1 MPQTFEPAYMERMM
15 ETRSHFKISLFFL
28 LLLCGTLVSCEQD
41 EAVVS
46 VEGITLSH
54 DMLLMGVGETATLT
68 ATLLPENAT
77 NRQVF
82 WESADENV
90 VTVSTE
96 GVLEACEAGQT
107 TVTVTTHD
115 GGFTASCTVYVAQK
129 LPEDDPA
136 DKEKRTVLVYIAGD
150 NNLASFAKQDMEE
163 MKEGMASVV
172 SGSLHLLVYADLGG
186 DDAKLVE
193 ISSQDGVTVEK
204 TIKEYGARNSTGV
217 AETLEVFGD
226 VFSNPDYQS
235 ESYGLVYW
243 SHAEGWIPYPLPSSR
258 WIGQDT
264 GDGDNRMN
272 LSEFKQ
278 VLDAAP
284 HFDFILI
291 DACFM
296 QSIEVAYELRN
307 YTDYYIASPT
317 ETPGTGAPY
326 DAILPYMFKK
336 GAAKELAEAYYNV
349 YAELYNPDR
358 ISDSPWTMGAAICVS
373 ETARLETL
381 ANATR
386 SALQTVSVP
395 LDCADL
401 RQKAFNYD
409 QRSASSSLYVGYY
422 DLVDIMQESLE
433 EDVYAGWKRAFDDA
447 VTYYTT
453 PTNYSAASDG
463 WTVVGNFS
471 MEGTHGVTHYL
482 PSSPDAA
489 ACEPYHTLEW
499 YNAAGIATMGW

>member
-107 TVTVTTHD
+107 TVTATTHD

-243 SHAEGWIPYPLPSSR
+243 SHCDGWIPYPVPSTR

-272 LSEFKQ
+272 LSDFVQ
-278 VLDAAP
+278 ILQYAP
-284 HFDFILI
+284 HFDFIMF

-296 QSIEVAYELRN
+296 QSVEVAYALRH
-307 YTDYYIASPT
+307 YTDYYVASPT
-317 ETPGTGAPY
+317 ETPGPGAPY
-326 DAILPYMFKK
+326 DRILPYMFIQ
-336 GAAKELAEAYYNV
+336 GAAVEIARTYYEVYEEKYAAGEGLSNSNWTAGASICAVKTDGLEALA
-349 YAELYNPDR
+349 
-358 ISDSPWTMGAAICVS
+358 S
-373 ETARLETL
+373 
-381 ANATR
+381 ATR
-386 SALQTVSVP
+386 QLLPEEPVEV
-395 LDCADL
+395 
-401 RQKAFNYD
+401 
-409 QRSASSSLYVGYY
+409 SSLQEVFSYDRRSSLSKVGYY
-422 DLVDIMQESLE
+422 DYVEMMSLLLP
-433 EDVYAGWKRAFDDA
+433 EDDFEVWKQAFDA
-447 VTYYTT
+447 VVAYWGTT
-453 PTNYSAASDG
+453 PMNYSSSG
-463 WTVVGNFS
+463 GLFS
-471 MEGTHGVTHYL
+471 MEGTCGVSHYI
-482 PSSPDAA
+482 PASVTSEAA
-489 ACEPYHTLEW
+489 EAYRSTEW
-499 YNAAGIATMGW
+499 YEAAGLSRLGW